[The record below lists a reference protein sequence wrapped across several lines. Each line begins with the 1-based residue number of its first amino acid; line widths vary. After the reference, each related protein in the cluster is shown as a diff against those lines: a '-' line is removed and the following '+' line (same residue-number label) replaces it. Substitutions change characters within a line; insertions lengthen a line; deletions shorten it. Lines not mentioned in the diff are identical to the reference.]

1 MVAMA
6 TFNVFVMGARDD
18 SPTALPE
25 LAEAMAR
32 RYGLAPNDLVAR
44 LRRGRFR
51 VKSNVDAPTAEKYKR
66 DLESIGARVLVE
78 DSSVSPT
85 ATPPVGVPAGMAAPR
100 PSNVSL
106 PPINER
112 NRPSLPPSPLAG
124 QPVRPTQPIPAS
136 GLAAAFS
143 DGAQQQ
149 DLGALSGGA
158 LSLAALDGSEDAPP
172 PEPAPPPP
180 PAHGDAAFAPPSP
193 KPNPQAKPKPKAEP
207 EQPLDLFA
215 PPDAEDANFVVDLA
229 TDEIEERAAKRASV
243 PPLNVTRTP
252 VAPTPVSLPDAA
264 PRRFSRPHFI
274 AGCVIALAI
283 GFVPAHFLASM
294 REKSAFSEID
304 NKVASAYASVDSFE
318 TYQALDAAREK
329 FIDEKESK
337 QKSIALTS
345 MLLWA
350 VISAGVGLGLLHY
363 GRFAHPP
370 QR

>member
-85 ATPPVGVPAGMAAPR
+85 ATPPVGVPTPR

-172 PEPAPPPP
+172 PKPVPAPP
-180 PAHGDAAFAPPSP
+180 AEASFAPPQP
-193 KPNPQAKPKPKAEP
+193 KPAPKKEPAKPKAEH

-243 PPLNVTRTP
+243 PPPNVTQTP

-274 AGCVIALAI
+274 VGCVIALAV

-294 REKSAFSEID
+294 REKTAFAEID

-329 FIDEKESK
+329 LLDEKESK

-350 VISAGVGLGLLHY
+350 VISAGVGFGLLHY